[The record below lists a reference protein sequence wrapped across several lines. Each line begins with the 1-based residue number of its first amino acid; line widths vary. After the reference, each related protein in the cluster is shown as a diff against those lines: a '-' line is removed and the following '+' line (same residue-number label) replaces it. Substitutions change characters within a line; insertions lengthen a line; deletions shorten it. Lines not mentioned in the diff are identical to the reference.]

1 MQREEETREHC
12 KKLERD
18 EKAEAKTEGHK
29 RHFSRILTSNTPL
42 IIGPNILACEGD
54 GGGFQQKAG
63 SQDGGAEADR
73 GAAQQ
78 GGHRDDEGGR
88 EGEGKPL

>member
-1 MQREEETREHC
+1 M
-12 KKLERD
+12 ERD
-18 EKAEAKTEGHK
+18 EKAKVKTEGQKNAFFQNFH
-29 RHFSRILTSNTPL
+29 TPL
-42 IIGPNILACEGD
+42 NIGPNILACEGD

-73 GAAQQ
+73 GTAQQ

-88 EGEGKPL
+88 EGEGKPS